1 MDQISGFDGEIGGSG
16 GIRGIRA
23 ENICKSSSLV
33 TTHAYHQRGCLDV
46 VTLSRKYFDITLARV
61 FQKRETFT

>member
-16 GIRGIRA
+16 GVRGIRA
-23 ENICKSSSLV
+23 ENISKSSSLV
-33 TTHAYHQRGCLDV
+33 TTHASQRGCLDV
-46 VTLSRKYFDITLARV
+46 VTLSRKCFDITLARV